1 MKKLTAGFCAIAL
14 AAVPTVQAMAAPSIS
29 TTQPKDPV
37 ITGGTVSSDKN
48 LVIKDVTTDLY
59 KDQEV
64 ADVVNNFN
72 KTEEKVTTAQEVVN
86 SVQLKTEKTETVKK
100 DDTKLEEAEKI
111 VVKDQGRVEY
121 KETGVDD
128 LVKDFNKKVDTFK
141 EVKDETTGKVTYQA
155 TSKTV
160 ADLLQDTFFTTEN
173 KAPQVESGNLAADE
187 TLVLKNAD
195 TKNYVS
201 KEIKTVVEDYN
212 SSRVATTVEETAK
225 ALGVNTDEEVK
236 TTSDKTV
243 DLKEYK
249 SLTYFMDLGT
259 QKQDQKDAKISFTSN
274 GETKVKLTVKQAKNQ
289 AAEDLMAMI
298 VDPETGAVSFV
309 DVDSVNE
316 ETGEIELTVPYF
328 GSITI
333 LTKGEV
339 EEETAVTTKGTEI
352 KPADYKS
359 LFAFADMLVD
369 DGDKLEIKET
379 GEFQLT
385 MELASIKDMNQE
397 DLVIIVVNP
406 DDGTVSYVEPDE
418 YDPETGSIT
427 ATFDHVGPFTIA
439 TKADIA
445 EEPETTN
452 KGNVILTQDYEALT
466 SFVDLAE
473 EDMEQISYDMDGHAQ
488 VKFDC
493 ELAIG
498 LDENDIVVM
507 TIDPETKEKK
517 YLEPDAFDPVTGE
530 LTVTFENLGPFTV
543 LTKTAQDE
551 EEVDAQSE
559 AEVSEEETEEA
570 STEAN

>member
-14 AAVPTVQAMAAPSIS
+14 AAVPTAQAMAAPSIGTS
-29 TTQPKDPV
+29 GPKDPV

-72 KTEEKVTTAQEVVN
+72 KTEDKVTTAQEVVN
-86 SVQLKTEKTETVKK
+86 SVQLKIEKTETVKK
-100 DDTKLEEAEKI
+100 DDTKLKEADKI

-155 TSKTV
+155 TSKTI

-259 QKQDQKDAKISFTSN
+259 QKQDQKDAKVSFTSN

-309 DVDSVNE
+309 DIDSVNE

-385 MELASIKDMNQE
+385 MEITSIKDMNQE

-427 ATFDHVGPFTIA
+427 ATFDHAGPFTIA

-473 EDMEQISYDMDGHAQ
+473 EDMEQIFYDMDGHAQ

>member
-59 KDQEV
+59 KDSEV

-121 KETGVDD
+121 KETGVAD
-128 LVKDFNKKVDTFK
+128 LVKDFNKKVNTFK

-259 QKQDQKDAKISFTSN
+259 QKQDQKDAKVSFTSN

-309 DVDSVNE
+309 DIDSVNE

-385 MELASIKDMNQE
+385 MELTSIKDMNQE

-559 AEVSEEETEEA
+559 AEVSEEETDEA

>member
-100 DDTKLEEAEKI
+100 DDTKLKEAEQI

-121 KETGVDD
+121 KETGVAD

-201 KEIKTVVEDYN
+201 KEIKTAVEDYN

-259 QKQDQKDAKISFTSN
+259 QKQDQKDAKVSFTSN

-298 VDPETGAVSFV
+298 VDQETGAVSFV

-385 MELASIKDMNQE
+385 MDLTSIKDMNQE
-397 DLVIIVVNP
+397 DLIIIVVNP

-427 ATFDHVGPFTIA
+427 ATFDHVGPFTVA

-507 TIDPETKEKK
+507 TIDPKTKEKK
-517 YLEPDAFDPVTGE
+517 YLEPDTFDPVTGE

-551 EEVDAQSE
+551 

>member
-59 KDQEV
+59 KDSEV

-121 KETGVDD
+121 KETGVAD

-249 SLTYFMDLGT
+249 SLTYFMDG
-259 QKQDQKDAKISFTSN
+259 
-274 GETKVKLTVKQAKNQ
+274 
-289 AAEDLMAMI
+289 
-298 VDPETGAVSFV
+298 VS
-309 DVDSVNE
+309 
-316 ETGEIELTVPYF
+316 I
-328 GSITI
+328 
-333 LTKGEV
+333 
-339 EEETAVTTKGTEI
+339 
-352 KPADYKS
+352 
-359 LFAFADMLVD
+359 
-369 DGDKLEIKET
+369 
-379 GEFQLT
+379 
-385 MELASIKDMNQE
+385 
-397 DLVIIVVNP
+397 
-406 DDGTVSYVEPDE
+406 
-418 YDPETGSIT
+418 
-427 ATFDHVGPFTIA
+427 
-439 TKADIA
+439 
-445 EEPETTN
+445 
-452 KGNVILTQDYEALT
+452 
-466 SFVDLAE
+466 
-473 EDMEQISYDMDGHAQ
+473 
-488 VKFDC
+488 
-493 ELAIG
+493 
-498 LDENDIVVM
+498 
-507 TIDPETKEKK
+507 
-517 YLEPDAFDPVTGE
+517 
-530 LTVTFENLGPFTV
+530 
-543 LTKTAQDE
+543 
-551 EEVDAQSE
+551 
-559 AEVSEEETEEA
+559 
-570 STEAN
+570 